1 MKYQLDPLS
10 PTGVS
15 PVALASQM
23 SVSSGINLGAHT
35 TDELPEGSTNLYSQW
50 EENVYGAYTFLQ
62 PITTTEGI
70 VVGSDLHSSVM
81 TAFAGATAIFNGDP
95 AATNVGTAFFLNVAY
110 NVAGGFPL
118 GGVYVSGRANGTP
131 AAPSQVTSGQFLGG
145 HAFTAYDNAGAW
157 ATSGATHL
165 LPSLWAEAATDVAAS
180 VLETNIWL
188 GGIATKMISFESD
201 TNNILLNQAQ
211 LDSDMT
217 AYWDS
222 GTTMF
227 MEGSS
232 GKTVFGSTTVTSG
245 LVSVNGDL
253 YFHKETARSIKVE
266 DTTTAATAGAL
277 LSITGAAG
285 SSTTSGTGGG
295 ITVTAGA
302 AQAGNSGGGALTLK
316 GGAGVGVSAGGNV
329 DIQAGA
335 GLTGGAV
342 RIDPGSGVANGTV
355 RVGTVASTR
364 FGINVTP
371 TARLHIGAGTAS
383 ASFGQMKLDD
393 TVLLTTPEVGV
404 MEFDSNRLYFTHVL
418 TRNILTATQDVPNTT
433 AVGNIT
439 TGEDDLM
446 TYTIPANTMPVNG
459 DRITFRASG
468 TIANNVNAKRLRV
481 KYGGTT
487 IMDTGAAG
495 IPVSAAIQWVVEGEI
510 IRTGAATQ
518 KCNANLSTNNAT
530 LATYVGYSTAAET
543 LTNAITLKLTG
554 EATSTNDIVQ
564 ETFSYRIN

>member
-15 PVALASQM
+15 PVQLTPTQIAM
-23 SVSSGINLGAHT
+23 SVGGGGDTFWESNTYGTESYLQPVDTTNGFVLGA
-35 TDELPEGSTNLYSQW
+35 
-50 EENVYGAYTFLQ
+50 
-62 PITTTEGI
+62 
-70 VVGSDLHSSVM
+70 DLHSSLHSFGFSAVFNDSTT
-81 TAFAGATAIFNGDP
+81 TAVT
-95 AATNVGTAFFLNVAY
+95 GTGINYFGTIAY
-110 NVAGGFPL
+110 GISFIPL
-118 GGVYVSGRANGTP
+118 GGVYVSGHARGTSSSP
-131 AAPSQVTSGQFLGG
+131 TQTLSGDYIG
-145 HAFTAYDNAGAW
+145 AFVGTGYSGSGW
-157 ATSGATHL
+157 ITSGATHI
-165 LPSLWAEAATDVAAS
+165 LPGLYLSAAADVATY
-180 VLETNIWL
+180 LEEDIHI
-188 GGIATKMISFESD
+188 GGVTTKMISFESD

-277 LSITGAAG
+277 LSITGANG
-285 SSTTSGTGGG
+285 SATTSGTGGG

-302 AQAGNSGGGALTLK
+302 AQAGNSSGGALTLK
-316 GGAGVGVSAGGNV
+316 GGVGVGISTGGNV
-329 DIQAGA
+329 DIQAGG